1 MPTQEGYLWVEIVTS
16 CLVWQIQ
23 HNCRSVWSLFVQ
35 HSFADN
41 IILVVYVDDIVISS
55 DDSHSNT
62 SLKKYLSIHFYRRI
76 LVLFV
81 IFLGQRSPALHW
93 ASLYLNEVP
102 HRLIDWIGM
111 LGSRPVDTVLDYDVR
126 FDQKLGDV
134 LANLGRYRLIGKLIY
149 LTVTRLDITFVVGV
163 LSRHMQM
170 PHQLHLVE
178 ARFINL
184 MPM

>member
-1 MPTQEGYLWVEIVTS
+1 
-16 CLVWQIQ
+16 
-23 HNCRSVWSLFVQ
+23 
-35 HSFADN
+35 
-41 IILVVYVDDIVISS
+41 
-55 DDSHSNT
+55 
-62 SLKKYLSIHFYRRI
+62 
-76 LVLFV
+76 
-81 IFLGQRSPALHW
+81 
-93 ASLYLNEVP
+93 
-102 HRLIDWIGM
+102 M
-111 LGSRPVDTVLDYDVR
+111 LGSRPVDTALDYDVR